1 MGQEAI
7 RQIGC
12 YAQNTRVLANQNFTT
27 TPLAHPV
34 GFGRDTHKHLQQY
47 LVVGGS
53 KVSEFHGFGKSALQ
67 QNSVKYSSRSTTIL
81 VRASESRN
89 LEIRVCS
96 NKACRKSGSIQTLD
110 VIKSLAPANV
120 SVESCG
126 CLGKCG
132 NGPNLVILP
141 AELMVSHCSTAA
153 HAARLLAV
161 QCGAVN
167 PENNLAALALKEQAN
182 KAFEHGNVQQAE
194 ELYTQAIEMNP
205 SGGLHFIYANRSAAR
220 LAKGDLAGAVEDAK
234 QAAVIAPQWAG
245 ALVRQ
250 AEALTAVKNYP
261 DALAAYQAASRL
273 DASIRRSRPFQ
284 HKVRELQAKLIADP
298 RT

>member
-126 CLGKCG
+126 CLGELPNSWRRSSFTVFSVLLFHPSQACG
-132 NGPNLVILP
+132 CRKMWERSQPCHTSCRTDGQPLQHG
-141 AELMVSHCSTAA
+141 SSCSTSAGCPVRGCESRKQPRCLGPQRA
-153 HAARLLAV
+153 S
-161 QCGAVN
+161 
-167 PENNLAALALKEQAN
+167 
-182 KAFEHGNVQQAE
+182 QQSVRTWE
-194 ELYTQAIEMNP
+194 
-205 SGGLHFIYANRSAAR
+205 RS
-220 LAKGDLAGAVEDAK
+220 
-234 QAAVIAPQWAG
+234 
-245 ALVRQ
+245 
-250 AEALTAVKNYP
+250 T
-261 DALAAYQAASRL
+261 S
-273 DASIRRSRPFQ
+273 
-284 HKVRELQAKLIADP
+284 
-298 RT
+298 